1 MDQAHNTTF
10 LTAAFGVDDHF
21 EAVFSKKR
29 NCLRYLML
37 ETEDNHMEKLG
48 SWKFNRIAIGNVLGE
63 NLFEHWLKERL
74 TGFNRHVK
82 YIHTKYM
89 LVDPLSNDPIIITGS
104 GNFSNASIR
113 NNDENMLVIRGI
125 LV

>member
-1 MDQAHNTTF
+1 
-10 LTAAFGVDDHF
+10 
-21 EAVFSKKR
+21 
-29 NCLRYLML
+29 ML
-37 ETEDNHMEKLG
+37 ETEDNHMEKLE
-48 SWKFNRIAIGNVLGE
+48 SWKFNRIAIGNVLEE
-63 NLFEHWLKERL
+63 NLFEHWLKEQL

-125 LV
+125 LVWLTSISQNSCDFSCIFTSELLQTQ